1 MVTMLF
7 LKQSNKKGFIDDTV
21 NMVVGII
28 IALGVAVFLIAA
40 LWPEMSEE
48 ILELN
53 ATNNAAADNLTAIQ
67 TNIPAELN
75 DLVGIF
81 FVVITLVV
89 LLAVYGIYRK
99 YSKA

>member
-1 MVTMLF
+1 MLF
-7 LKQSNKKGFIDDTV
+7 LKPSNKKGFVEDSV

-28 IALGVAVFLIAA
+28 IALAVAVFLIAA

-53 ATNNAAADNLTAIQ
+53 TSNEAAADNLTAIQ
-67 TNIPAELN
+67 TTIPEELN

-81 FVVITLVV
+81 FVVITLIV
-89 LLAVYGIYRK
+89 LLAVYGVYRK
-99 YSKA
+99 YARA